1 MQSGKLPFDLL
12 QKVLKKYSIIDPT
25 VILGPEIGEDAAVI
39 DPGKES
45 RYYWVLTSDPI
56 TFTTE
61 EIGYYGVVVNL
72 NDIATRGAAPKY
84 FLVTLLFPEERS
96 DQKIIN
102 KIFRQIHDACRRFNI
117 SFIGGHTEIT
127 PGLERVILSGH
138 MIGDVKK
145 ENLVKT
151 SGARAGDLLLMI
163 KGVCI
168 EGTSIIAREK
178 RKELIVKGFQ
188 PSFINRAKSFIFK
201 PGIAILEATRIACRH
216 ASIHSM
222 HDPTEGGLINGV
234 IEMAIASDKEFEVDL
249 EKVLIYEESR
259 ILCREFGINPLG
271 TIASGSLL
279 LTCSPRDLPALQKA
293 FQRTSIPIRVIG
305 RVKRGQARVLSVE
318 GKRKKELK
326 PLPLDEILKIY

>member
-45 RYYWVLTSDPI
+45 SHYWVMTSDPI

-61 EIGYYGVVVNL
+61 EVGYYGVVVNL
-72 NDIATRGAAPKY
+72 NDIATRGATPKY
-84 FLVTLLFPEERS
+84 FLATLLFPEVGS
-96 DQKIIN
+96 DQRIIY
-102 KIFRQIHDACRRFNI
+102 KIFRQIHDGCCRFNI

-127 PGLERVILSGH
+127 PGLDRIILSGH
-138 MIGDVKK
+138 MIGKVRKGH
-145 ENLVKT
+145 LVKT
-151 SGARAGDLLLMI
+151 GGARTGDLLLMI
-163 KGVCI
+163 KGVSI
-168 EGTSIIAREK
+168 KGTSIIAREK
-178 RKELIVKGFQ
+178 EKELLAKGFSQ
-188 PSFINRAKSFIFK
+188 SYINRAKSFIFK
-201 PGIAILEATRIACRH
+201 PGIDIFEATRIACRH

-234 IEMAIASDKEFEVDL
+234 IEMAIASEKEIEVDL
-249 EKVLIYEESR
+249 EKALIYEESR
-259 ILCREFGINPLG
+259 ILCGEFGINPLG

-305 RVKRGQARVLSVE
+305 RSEERRV
-318 GKRKKELK
+318 GKECRSRWS
-326 PLPLDEILKIY
+326 PYH

>member
-127 PGLERVILSGH
+127 P
-138 MIGDVKK
+138 
-145 ENLVKT
+145 
-151 SGARAGDLLLMI
+151 
-163 KGVCI
+163 
-168 EGTSIIAREK
+168 
-178 RKELIVKGFQ
+178 
-188 PSFINRAKSFIFK
+188 
-201 PGIAILEATRIACRH
+201 
-216 ASIHSM
+216 
-222 HDPTEGGLINGV
+222 
-234 IEMAIASDKEFEVDL
+234 
-249 EKVLIYEESR
+249 
-259 ILCREFGINPLG
+259 
-271 TIASGSLL
+271 
-279 LTCSPRDLPALQKA
+279 
-293 FQRTSIPIRVIG
+293 
-305 RVKRGQARVLSVE
+305 
-318 GKRKKELK
+318 
-326 PLPLDEILKIY
+326 

>member
-12 QKVLKKYSIIDPT
+12 KKVLKKYSIIDPT

-201 PGIAILEATRIACRH
+201 PGIAILEATRISCRH

-222 HDPTEGGLINGV
+222 HDPTEGGLINWV

-326 PLPLDEILKIY
+326 PLPRDEILKIY